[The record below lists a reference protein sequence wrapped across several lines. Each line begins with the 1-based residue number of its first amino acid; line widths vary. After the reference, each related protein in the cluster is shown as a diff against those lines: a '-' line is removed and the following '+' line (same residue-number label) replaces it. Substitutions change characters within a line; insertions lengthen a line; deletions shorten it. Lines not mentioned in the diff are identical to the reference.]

1 MTTLFALS
9 PQAVQAFGYVGTFLT
24 SVTFIPQ
31 VIQAWKTKS
40 VGDLNTLMILIVIT
54 STLVWLVYG
63 FGITDGGPVIVANF
77 VVLSLA
83 LILLYFKLTFPK
95 K

>member
-1 MTTLFALS
+1 MTTLFTLA
-9 PQAVQAFGYVGTFLT
+9 PNIVQLFGYIGTFLT

-40 VGDLNTLMILIVIT
+40 VDDLNILMILIVIT
-54 STLVWLVYG
+54 STIVWLVYG
-63 FGITDGGPVIVANF
+63 FGITDGGPVIAANIVVF
-77 VVLSLA
+77 VLA
-83 LILLYFKLTFPK
+83 LILLYFKLTFK